1 MGGRCWRMHAW
12 ENVAIQ
18 TSPLNLTLVS
28 FIEAA
33 EHSYPTHFFAISLQ
47 KTDKFECNHVTV
59 HKVVQVS
66 EEI

>member
-1 MGGRCWRMHAW
+1 MHAW

-28 FIEAA
+28 FIE
-33 EHSYPTHFFAISLQ
+33 EPQHSYPTHFFATNLQ
-47 KTDKFECNHVTV
+47 KTDKFEYYHVPV
-59 HKVVQVS
+59 HKDVQVS

>member
-1 MGGRCWRMHAW
+1 MHAW

-33 EHSYPTHFFAISLQ
+33 DQSYPIRFFVTNLQ
-47 KTDKFECNHVTV
+47 KSDKFEYYHIPV
-59 HKVVQVS
+59 HKDVQVR
-66 EEI
+66 EKI

>member
-28 FIEAA
+28 FIEEP
-33 EHSYPTHFFAISLQ
+33 EHSYPITNLQ
-47 KTDKFECNHVTV
+47 KTDKFEYYHVPV
-59 HKVVQVS
+59 HKDVQVS